1 MLAHDK
7 HSFLMSEKGTPLKAF
22 AREHLCNLID
32 ALQSL
37 HGLGY
42 VHRDVRPDNI
52 LRIQFST
59 QVLLIDFGYAARA
72 DAMVTYSGTLHYA
85 SEEVLTHLHEQP
97 HAAFKFHPRNDLIS
111 LVQSA
116 FALQQP
122 YARSHLMDIKTK
134 APGIPFNRAAA
145 LKIVSFWNQ
154 QFSEM
159 HVWQPCLEAAKAC
172 DYDGLKYALSALFSS
187 ITWPSS

>member
-1 MLAHDK
+1 
-7 HSFLMSEKGTPLKAF
+7 MSEKGTPLKAF

-32 ALQSL
+32 ALQSV
-37 HGLGY
+37 HDLGY

-52 LRIQFST
+52 LRLQFS
-59 QVLLIDFGYAARA
+59 QQPLLIDFGYAARA
-72 DAMVTYSGTLHYA
+72 DEMVPYSGTLHYA
-85 SEEVLTHLHEQP
+85 SKEVLMHLHEQP
-97 HAAFKFHPRNDLIS
+97 YVPFKFHPKNDLIS

-134 APGIPFNRAAA
+134 APGSTLFNRAAA
-145 LKIVSFWNQ
+145 LQIVSFWNQ

-159 HVWQPCLEAAKAC
+159 HVWQPCLKAAEDC
-172 DYDGLKYALSALFSS
+172 DYDGLKDALSALFSS
-187 ITWPSS
+187 ITCPLFLN